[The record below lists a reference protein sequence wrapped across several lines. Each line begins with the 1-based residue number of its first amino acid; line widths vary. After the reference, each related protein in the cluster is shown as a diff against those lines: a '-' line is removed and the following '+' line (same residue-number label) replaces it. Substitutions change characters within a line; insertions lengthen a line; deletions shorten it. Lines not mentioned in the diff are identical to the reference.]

1 MKNILPRIL
10 RSSVGACVL
19 ALGVV
24 SAVADYSSTLSGLN
38 PIGYWRLNEPTQPI
52 VPTYPMTNSG
62 TAGTA
67 LNGLYY
73 GVPTLGQAGAMAGST
88 AANFSG
94 RLQYAEMPFNAA
106 LNPSGPFTVEFWA
119 NVTNTSAG
127 AKSGVVSRYI
137 TVAGG
142 PTAQRGYLFFAN
154 NGNTTWQFRV
164 YNGTAATTITDAA
177 VGVIAADTWY
187 HVVGVYDGA
196 NITIY
201 VNGLPTSTTT
211 GTVVCAPNTN
221 TPTRL
226 GAGTTETAPSLFL
239 PGLMDNVAIYHSVL
253 TPAQI
258 VAHYDAATTNAAGY
272 SAQILADNPAVYY
285 PLNETALPPYVPY
298 AATNSGS
305 LGSAQNGVYSL
316 AGSTSGVAGPLRDQ
330 FAGFASDNKSVAL
343 NGTSGQIDIPAFA
356 TTTDTATIVGW
367 IKRNGTQVGTSPF
380 LFQRATGSPATG
392 LVVNFTDRVAYSWN
406 DDAGSYNYN
415 PGPDFYIPDGLWT
428 FAAVT
433 VTPTNATIY
442 IGSTNGL
449 KSATRTGAHAP
460 HDFSGGPLAIGR
472 DTGST
477 TRLVKGNLD
486 EIAIFDTALDPNT
499 ISNLFYSATPAIP
512 LLTRTPADPLYEGMT
527 VTFTAYG
534 VASGPVN
541 YQWRKAGANLNGK
554 TASSLVLNNATTA
567 DSGNYDVVV
576 TFGANSVT
584 SSVSAITVQ
593 AGPPVTFANPTSITR
608 FKGVTATFTALAGGS
623 VPLSYQ
629 WQKNS
634 NDIAGATSATLTL
647 TNITTADAASYRAK
661 LMNPYGTNFTQN
673 ATLTVLEEAN
683 YFPALAIADGP
694 AAYWR
699 LNETSGTTAN
709 DYAGGY
715 HGTTAGATVLGS
727 TGPQPPA
734 QVGFEAGNKAFTF
747 NGTSTWVEAPSLNFN
762 TNTMTFAAWIKVNA
776 YHPTDLAG
784 IVFSRGTAGA
794 AGLHM
799 VATGELRYH
808 WEGGGHYGFA
818 SSLIVPQGQ
827 WVFVA
832 LVVEPTRATL
842 YMNDGNGLVSAVN
855 NTTHNVIP
863 GTDPMFLGRDRTDRV
878 FDGEID
884 EAMVFKRSLSS
895 AEIQNLSLMGVS
907 GPTAPQL
914 VTLPESQ
921 SVMAGQSAAFSVGA
935 IGAVPFTYQWKLNG
949 ANIAGATK
957 ATLTIPSAYFTD
969 AGSYSCGVTNSVGG
983 TNSPA
988 ATLAVSPYP
997 QFANLTNGLVL
1008 HLKFDGDEL
1017 DSSGRTNH
1025 GTIVG
1030 ETNYTAGKL
1039 GSAYHYR
1046 TDTTLGSFNYMTLGS
1061 PADLQFG
1068 ATTDFSVA
1076 YWVKFTG
1083 LPGDLPFLCSAGN
1096 SYGNFGLTFAPSYGD
1111 GGWSYYVR
1119 GVTTG
1124 IGLYGPVNSINDGNW
1139 HSLVHTFTRT
1149 GNALTYLDGAL
1160 VDTRAMTA
1168 VDDVD
1173 TGLPINIG
1181 QDPTGTYAESGEAS
1195 IDDIGVWRRAL
1206 TPPEAQAIYLV
1217 AQDSGRS
1224 FDSYGPLTLT
1234 LHQAGADLE
1243 LIWQAGAL
1251 ESSDHVE
1258 GPYLPVVGASS
1269 PYRKVTTSGD
1279 RKYYRVKL

>member
-19 ALGVV
+19 ALGLG
-24 SAVADYSSTLSGLN
+24 SAVADYSTSLSGLN
-38 PIGYWRLNEPTQPI
+38 PKGYWKLDETASSF
-52 VPTYPMTNSG
+52 VTGTLTNTG
-62 TAGTA
+62 TTGTA
-67 LNGLYY
+67 LNGAYY
-73 GVPTLGQAGAMAGST
+73 LSPLAQQEGALGAGKDPAM
-88 AANFSG
+88 NFNG
-94 RLQYAEMPFNAA
+94 LNQFAETPYNAA

-119 NVTNTSAG
+119 NLTNDTAG

-142 PTAQRGYLFFAN
+142 PTAQLGYLFFVN
-154 NGNTTWQFRV
+154 NGNTSWQFRV
-164 YNGTAATTITDAA
+164 YNGTGNTTITDSSVDVQAN
-177 VGVIAADTWY
+177 TWY
-187 HVVGVYDGA
+187 HIVGVYDGA

-201 VNGLPTSTTT
+201 VNGVATSTST
-211 GTVVCAPNTN
+211 GTVVYRANTN
-221 TPTRL
+221 APMRL
-226 GAGTTETAPSLFL
+226 GAGTTETGPSLFF
-239 PGLMDNVAIYHSVL
+239 PGLLDNVAIYHSVL
-253 TPAQI
+253 PAGTI
-258 VAHYDAATTNAAGY
+258 AAHYEAATTNAAGY
-272 SAQILADNPAVYY
+272 NAQILADSPAVYY
-285 PLNETALPPYVPY
+285 PMNEPALPASPV
-298 AATNSGS
+298 AANSGS
-305 LGSAQNGVYSL
+305 LGSAYDGMYVFG
-316 AGSTSGVAGPLRDQ
+316 ATPAAAGPRQSQ
-330 FAGFASDNKSVAL
+330 FAGMTANNNAVEM
-343 NGTSGQIDIPAFA
+343 NGTSGRVIVQPLPIN
-356 TTTDTATIVGW
+356 TDSVTYTCWV
-367 IKRNGTQVGTSPF
+367 KRNGSQASFAGLMFNRPT
-380 LFQRATGSPATG
+380 ATG
-392 LVVNFTDRVAYSWN
+392 LSFDGANRLSYTWN
-406 DDAGSYNYN
+406 DAANTYNFN
-415 PGPDFYIPDGLWT
+415 SGLTLPDGIWT
-428 FAAVT
+428 FCAAT
-433 VTPTNATIY
+433 ITPTNAILY
-442 IGSTNGL
+442 LGSTNGL
-449 KSATRTGAHAP
+449 KSATNNVAHGA
-460 HDFSGGPLAIGR
+460 HDFSAAVFNLGWDNGARYL
-472 DTGST
+472 
-477 TRLVKGNLD
+477 KGTMD
-486 EIAIFDTALDPNT
+486 EAAIFDTPLDPNT

-534 VASGPVN
+534 MASGPVN

-554 TASSLVLNNATTA
+554 TAASLSLTNVTTG

-576 TFGANSVT
+576 SFGANSVT
-584 SSVSAITVQ
+584 SSVSAITVL
-593 AGPPVTFANPTSITR
+593 AGPPVTFANPVSITR
-608 FKGVTATFTALAGGS
+608 FKSVTATFTALAGGS

-647 TNITTADAASYRAK
+647 PNITTADAASYRAK
-661 LMNPYGTNFTQN
+661 FTNPYGSNFTQN
-673 ATLTVLEEAN
+673 ATLTVLDEAN
-683 YFPALAIADGP
+683 PFPALAIADGP

-699 LNETSGTTAN
+699 LNETSGTTAY

-715 HGTTAGATVLGS
+715 NGTAAGAIITGS
-727 TGPQPPA
+727 AGPQPPA
-734 QVGFEAGNKAFTF
+734 QVGFESGNKAFTF

-808 WEGGGHYGFA
+808 WEGGSHYGFA

-863 GTDPMFLGRDRTDRV
+863 GTDPMFIGRDRTDRV
-878 FDGEID
+878 FDGDID

-935 IGAVPFTYQWKLNG
+935 IGAIPFTYQWKLNG

-1008 HLKFDGDEL
+1008 HLKFDGNEL

-1039 GSAYHYR
+1039 GSAFHYR
-1046 TDTTLGSFNYMTLGS
+1046 TDVDQGSYNYVTLGT

-1076 YWVKFTG
+1076 YWVMFTG

-1139 HSLVHTFTRT
+1139 HSLVHTFTRA

-1160 VDTRAMTA
+1160 VDTRSMTA

-1243 LIWQAGAL
+1243 LIWQAGTL

-1258 GPYLPVVGASS
+1258 GPYLPVIGASS

-1279 RKYYRVKL
+1279 QKYYRVKL